1 MNAKANEI
9 SALLAPTVG
18 SLGLELLGVEYLPAP
33 GGAVLRLYIDL
44 PEGAERQV
52 GIEDCEAVSRE
63 VSAQLDVEDPI
74 SGHYTLEV
82 SSPGVDRPLFTPA
95 QFARFAGEEGKLG
108 LKLPQ
113 DGRRKLQRRILR
125 VHGDD
130 IVLQVD
136 GAESTVA
143 MENIDKA
150 RLVPDWAALGM
161 APAKS
166 RGKQHSCFLKGKTGY
181 VRGPP
186 AGRRCGRRREGRA
199 RIRDPRGDRGR
210 AGLRGQEA
218 LSRPGRADPRRRRPE
233 GRKLRNLPPLG
244 SRGRR
249 RGHGVARPPDPA
261 DGRGGGEPRG

>member
-95 QFARFAGEEGKLG
+95 QFARFAGEEVKLG

-113 DGRRKLQRRILR
+113 DGRRKLQGRILR

-161 APAKS
+161 APAKKP
-166 RGKQHSCFLKGKTGY
+166 GKKHS
-181 VRGPP
+181 
-186 AGRRCGRRREGRA
+186 
-199 RIRDPRGDRGR
+199 
-210 AGLRGQEA
+210 
-218 LSRPGRADPRRRRPE
+218 
-233 GRKLRNLPPLG
+233 
-244 SRGRR
+244 
-249 RGHGVARPPDPA
+249 
-261 DGRGGGEPRG
+261 